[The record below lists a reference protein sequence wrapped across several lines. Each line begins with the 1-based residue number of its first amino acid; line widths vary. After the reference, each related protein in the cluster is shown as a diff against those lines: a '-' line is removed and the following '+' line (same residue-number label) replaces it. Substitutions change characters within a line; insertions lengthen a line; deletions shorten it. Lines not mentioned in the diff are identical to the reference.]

1 MTYHLRGGCSA
12 TELLRPQATLSTGV
26 RAAMVVAPRPI
37 GGVHTRREGPAS
49 GMMLAVSATI
59 DGPVKRVMV
68 GTDRSHT
75 AERAVRWAAGF
86 ADRFDADLYVVQV
99 ILPEHPADTEHGSA
113 ERTRAGAAAD
123 ELHHY
128 AFELAGERGH
138 ARVVVDDDPAM
149 AIVQATEDED
159 IDVLVVGNAGMSGRK
174 EFLLGNVPNRI
185 SHNARCTV
193 IIVNTFAPDGRTA
206 AAARH
211 ATVIRG
217 GDVPETEPH
226 LAARGTRIASVM
238 ARHGLK
244 ELFGRPESDGS
255 TGKRRQAKRL
265 RSALEELGPTF
276 SKLGQVLSTRPDL
289 LPPEF
294 IEELASLQDNVPPL
308 TEEQVVTVM
317 EQELGVPW
325 EDVLGSIEARP
336 LAAGTIAQVHR
347 ATLAGGDRVV
357 VKVQRPG
364 AREDIEQDLALLEL
378 FAEKVSD
385 RRELRQVI
393 DMGAVFEH
401 LSTSLHRE
409 LDFRQEAANIERMRE
424 VIAGYSRLDVPGVY
438 NELSTSRLLV
448 MQEIQGVPIAQAPEG
463 SPERKEAARQLL
475 ESYYKQILT
484 DGFFH
489 ADPHPGNLMW
499 WRDSVYFLDFGMV
512 GEVGAD
518 MREHL
523 MLLLMAFWQ
532 EDVGFLTDVTLQL
545 ANAID
550 RSDLD
555 LDRFQAEIGELMA
568 KYRGLSLR
576 EIQLGPILQEMT
588 EISIRHDVPLPAS
601 LALTGK
607 AMAQMQLATA
617 QLDPELDPFEV
628 AGSYLM
634 RGVLSGIRGKIDPKT
649 MYYQSQKLKVR
660 FRSVVEAIER
670 LIGARPGAKLEVNF
684 RAAPLEETIR
694 RAGRR
699 LSLGITAGAS
709 LLGSAITAS
718 SDRVAAW
725 VPTSLGLLGGL
736 LTLGLLVDLVRR
748 GK

>member
-1 MTYHLRGGCSA
+1 
-12 TELLRPQATLSTGV
+12 
-26 RAAMVVAPRPI
+26 
-37 GGVHTRREGPAS
+37 
-49 GMMLAVSATI
+49 MMHAVSATI
-59 DGPVKRVMV
+59 EGPVKRVMV
-68 GTDRSHT
+68 GTDRSQT
-75 AERAVRWAAGF
+75 ADRAVRWAAGF
-86 ADRFDADLYVVQV
+86 ADRFEADLYVVQV
-99 ILPEHPADTEHGSA
+99 ILPEHPADTEHGAA
-113 ERTRAGAAAD
+113 ELTRAGAAAD
-123 ELHHY
+123 DLHHY

-138 ARVVVDDDPAM
+138 GRVVVDDDPAM

-193 IIVNTFAPDGRTA
+193 IIVNTLASDGKTAPA
-206 AAARH
+206 AAH

-217 GDVPETEPH
+217 SEVSETEPH
-226 LAARGTRIASVM
+226 LTARGTRIASVM

-244 ELFGRPESDGS
+244 ELFGRPDSDGT

-325 EDVLGSIEARP
+325 EDVLGSIEAKP

-385 RRELRQVI
+385 RRELKQVI

-424 VIAGYSRLDVPGVY
+424 VIGGYSRLDVPDVY
-438 NELSTSRLLV
+438 AELSTSRLLV
-448 MQEIQGVPIAQAPEG
+448 MQEIQGVSIAQAPEG

-499 WRDSVYFLDFGMV
+499 WHDSVYFLDFGMV
-512 GEVGAD
+512 GEVSAD

-545 ANAID
+545 ANAVD

-555 LDRFQAEIGELMA
+555 IDRFQAEIGELMA

-634 RGVLSGIRGKIDPKT
+634 RGVLGGIREKIDPKT
-649 MYYQSQKLKVR
+649 LYYQSQKLKVR

-709 LLGSAITAS
+709 LLGSAMTAS

-725 VPTSLGLLGGL
+725 IPASLGVLGAL
-736 LTLGLLVDLVRR
+736 LTLGLLVDLGRR